1 MSLARKNRWKEQD
14 MKKERKWKNWAFFTK
29 CRCWWTFWHI
39 GRSGAVWG
47 GCVCFGQAFA
57 FVTTTGQAGWAVTP
71 EALAAHSHLSTPISA
86 ACVPLSGLHKQDG
99 AWREDDKKRKRE
111 RERVGEQQDC
121 DGMEQKIARAKSFT
135 VWSETEW
142 SCVWICSDRSVPLHQ
157 CVGWLSTN
165 VLHCPPSF
173 SAWLVSHSL
182 VSQCFHHFN
191 IWVY

>member
-1 MSLARKNRWKEQD
+1 

-39 GRSGAVWG
+39 GRSGAVWV

-111 RERVGEQQDC
+111 RESGGTARLWWDGTENSKSKELYCVIGDRMELRVNLQWQ
-121 DGMEQKIARAKSFT
+121 
-135 VWSETEW
+135 V
-142 SCVWICSDRSVPLHQ
+142 
-157 CVGWLSTN
+157 
-165 VLHCPPSF
+165 CPPSPMRGMT
-173 SAWLVSHSL
+173 VH
-182 VSQCFHHFN
+182 
-191 IWVY
+191 